1 MTGVDAQWIQL
12 FSLAH
17 QQQPLKRKFILK
29 FAASPKSRPGGRGL
43 KFSTHHCCRLKV
55 WKPTDL
61 QQAPLSSTH
70 THAVYARVL
79 SENPAPHSLVTRL
92 CALRRWVYIPGPG
105 KVCGF
110 SLHYW
115 RNENDEEIDGSFSP
129 TCQRNTSSLS
139 V

>member
-1 MTGVDAQWIQL
+1 MDSVVFTRPPAAATQAEIHSEICGFAQKQAGRARIKIFYAPL
-12 FSLAH
+12 LPAESLETN
-17 QQQPLKRKFILK
+17 R
-29 FAASPKSRPGGRGL
+29 FAASPTL
-43 KFSTHHCCRLKV
+43 IN
-55 WKPTDL
+55 
-61 QQAPLSSTH
+61 TH

-115 RNENDEEIDGSFSP
+115 RNENDGEIDGSLSP
-129 TCQRNTSSLS
+129 TYQRNTSSLS